1 MKVIEDVLW
10 RRVMRFAPMLR
21 FVPGVRM
28 VAVCNSLA
36 LGEVR
41 PESDIDLF
49 IVARAGW
56 LFRVRF
62 LSVLLM
68 QVLGV
73 RRYGK
78 KVAGRFC
85 LSFYVDERALDLS
98 WVEMSGD
105 YMERWLSSLRP
116 IVDDGVSGEFG
127 AANGVSLDL
136 SRVLWKPV
144 WWLWFPGERFFRWWQ
159 MRRHAKNLLRLP
171 VDHGV
176 VVSERVLKFYQ
187 KKKITG

>member
-68 QVLGV
+68 QILGV

-78 KVAGRFC
+78 KIAGRFC

-98 WVEMSGD
+98 WVDMPGD

-116 IVDDGVSGEFG
+116 IVDDGVSVEFG
-127 AANGVSLDL
+127 KVNGVSLDL
-136 SRVLWKPV
+136 SRAKWKPV
-144 WWLWFPGERFFRWWQ
+144 RWLWFPFEGFFRWWQ
-159 MRRHAKNLLRLP
+159 FRRHAKNLLRLP

-176 VVSERVLKFYQ
+176 VVSDKILKFYQ
-187 KKKITG
+187 GDKKK